1 MLLLTV
7 NFATHNGSY
16 NLSLHSVKY
25 VIYVY
30 IFFLYML
37 INILYPNLTLKQ
49 IKNKP
54 KSKKPGKHHQN
65 ETRMQFNC

>member
-1 MLLLTV
+1 MLLSRV

-16 NLSLHSVKY
+16 NLSLHSVKDTTFSIFDSVKY

-30 IFFLYML
+30 VFFLYML
-37 INILYPNLTLKQ
+37 RNKLYPNLTLKQ

-54 KSKKPGKHHQN
+54 KS
-65 ETRMQFNC
+65 

>member
-1 MLLLTV
+1 
-7 NFATHNGSY
+7 
-16 NLSLHSVKY
+16 
-25 VIYVY
+25 
-30 IFFLYML
+30 ML
-37 INILYPNLTLKQ
+37 INRSKLYPNPTLKQ